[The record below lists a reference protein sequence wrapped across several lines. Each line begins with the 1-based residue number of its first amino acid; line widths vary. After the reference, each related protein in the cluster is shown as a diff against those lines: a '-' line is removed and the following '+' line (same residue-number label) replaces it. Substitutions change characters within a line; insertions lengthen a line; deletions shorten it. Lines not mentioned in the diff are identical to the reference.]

1 MTNTHLVEVDQR
13 GRATLGKNK
22 VAPGFYLLEI
32 DVRGVISLHPAQVVK
47 NAQERLDERPGLIQS
62 IDTLSATKNLA
73 PSKRGRPK
81 RSHKS

>member
-1 MTNTHLVEVDQR
+1 MTTTYLVEVDQR

-22 VAPGFYLLEI
+22 VAPGIYLLEI
-32 DVRGVISLHPAQVVK
+32 DERGVISLHPAQVVK
-47 NAQERLDERPGLIQS
+47 SAQDKLDQRPELMKS

-81 RSHKS
+81 RSLKS

>member
-1 MTNTHLVEVDQR
+1 MTTTHLIEVDQR

-22 VAPGFYLLEI
+22 VTAGIYLLEI
-32 DVRGVISLHPAQVVK
+32 DDRGVISLHPAQVVK
-47 NAQERLDERPGLIQS
+47 NAQERLDERPGLMQS

-81 RSHKS
+81 RSIKS